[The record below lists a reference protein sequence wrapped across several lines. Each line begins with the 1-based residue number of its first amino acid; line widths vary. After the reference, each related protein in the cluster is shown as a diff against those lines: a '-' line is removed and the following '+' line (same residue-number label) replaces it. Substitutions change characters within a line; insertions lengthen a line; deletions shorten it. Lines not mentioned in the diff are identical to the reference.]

1 MNTFVNTKVLHDT
14 FVQLFVF
21 RASGVIALCRRS
33 HSGGAK
39 KGTME
44 NHENTDGTGVERS
57 AHQRQLIRQR
67 DD

>member
-39 KGTME
+39 KKE
-44 NHENTDGTGVERS
+44 QRRS
-57 AHQRQLIRQR
+57 MKTLMVLMSNDQHTKGS
-67 DD
+67 